1 MNQCDR
7 IRQILKENKLKQ
19 KEFASVIGVT
29 ESYISKLLK
38 DPDIRL
44 SQSLAVL
51 IEVLDRLTKIEAKL
65 DSFDAAKKK
74 TYDNENEIIRLTGD
88 IDGMKERIGQLEDS
102 NKWLARTLAAAII
115 TAVVGVVFVLIR
127 MGAGI

>member
-1 MNQCDR
+1 MSETTFER
-7 IRQILKENKLKQ
+7 
-19 KEFASVIGVT
+19 
-29 ESYISKLLK
+29 
-38 DPDIRL
+38 
-44 SQSLAVL
+44 
-51 IEVLDRLTKIEAKL
+51 EVLDRLTKIEAKL

-127 MGAGI
+127 IGAGI

>member
-1 MNQCDR
+1 MSEVSFER
-7 IRQILKENKLKQ
+7 
-19 KEFASVIGVT
+19 
-29 ESYISKLLK
+29 
-38 DPDIRL
+38 
-44 SQSLAVL
+44 
-51 IEVLDRLTKIEAKL
+51 EVLERLTKIEAKL

>member
-1 MNQCDR
+1 MS
-7 IRQILKENKLKQ
+7 ETT
-19 KEFASVIGVT
+19 F
-29 ESYISKLLK
+29 ES
-38 DPDIRL
+38 
-44 SQSLAVL
+44 
-51 IEVLDRLTKIEAKL
+51 EVLDRLTKIEAKL

>member
-1 MNQCDR
+1 MSETTFER
-7 IRQILKENKLKQ
+7 
-19 KEFASVIGVT
+19 
-29 ESYISKLLK
+29 
-38 DPDIRL
+38 
-44 SQSLAVL
+44 
-51 IEVLDRLTKIEAKL
+51 EVLDRLTKIEAKL

-88 IDGMKERIGQLEDS
+88 VDGMKERIGQLEDS

>member
-1 MNQCDR
+1 MSETTFER
-7 IRQILKENKLKQ
+7 
-19 KEFASVIGVT
+19 
-29 ESYISKLLK
+29 
-38 DPDIRL
+38 
-44 SQSLAVL
+44 
-51 IEVLDRLTKIEAKL
+51 EVLDRLTKIEAKL

-115 TAVVGVVFVLIR
+115 VLIR

>member
-1 MNQCDR
+1 MSETTFER
-7 IRQILKENKLKQ
+7 
-19 KEFASVIGVT
+19 
-29 ESYISKLLK
+29 
-38 DPDIRL
+38 
-44 SQSLAVL
+44 
-51 IEVLDRLTKIEAKL
+51 EVLDRLTKIEAKL

-115 TAVVGVVFVLIR
+115 RSVVGVVFVLIL

>member
-1 MNQCDR
+1 M
-7 IRQILKENKLKQ
+7 
-19 KEFASVIGVT
+19 T
-29 ESYISKLLK
+29 EITFE
-38 DPDIRL
+38 R
-44 SQSLAVL
+44 
-51 IEVLDRLTKIEAKL
+51 EVLDRLTKIEVKL

-74 TYDNENEIIRLTGD
+74 TYENENEIIRLKD
-88 IDGMKERIGQLEDS
+88 DVNNQSDRIGKLEDS

>member
-1 MNQCDR
+1 MSETTFER
-7 IRQILKENKLKQ
+7 
-19 KEFASVIGVT
+19 
-29 ESYISKLLK
+29 
-38 DPDIRL
+38 
-44 SQSLAVL
+44 
-51 IEVLDRLTKIEAKL
+51 EVLDRLTKIEAKL

-102 NKWLARTLAAAII
+102 NKWLARTLAII

>member
-1 MNQCDR
+1 M
-7 IRQILKENKLKQ
+7 
-19 KEFASVIGVT
+19 SVT
-29 ESYISKLLK
+29 TFE
-38 DPDIRL
+38 R
-44 SQSLAVL
+44 
-51 IEVLDRLTKIEAKL
+51 EVLDRLTKIEAKL

>member
-1 MNQCDR
+1 MSETTFER
-7 IRQILKENKLKQ
+7 
-19 KEFASVIGVT
+19 
-29 ESYISKLLK
+29 
-38 DPDIRL
+38 
-44 SQSLAVL
+44 
-51 IEVLDRLTKIEAKL
+51 EVLDRLTKIEAKL

-115 TAVVGVVFVLIR
+115 TAGVGVVFVLIR

>member
-1 MNQCDR
+1 MSETTFER
-7 IRQILKENKLKQ
+7 
-19 KEFASVIGVT
+19 
-29 ESYISKLLK
+29 
-38 DPDIRL
+38 
-44 SQSLAVL
+44 
-51 IEVLDRLTKIEAKL
+51 EVLDRLTKIEAKL

-74 TYDNENEIIRLTGD
+74 TYDNENEIIRLNGD

>member
-1 MNQCDR
+1 MSETTFER
-7 IRQILKENKLKQ
+7 
-19 KEFASVIGVT
+19 
-29 ESYISKLLK
+29 
-38 DPDIRL
+38 
-44 SQSLAVL
+44 
-51 IEVLDRLTKIEAKL
+51 EVLDRLTKIEAKL

-115 TAVVGVVFVLIR
+115 TAVVGGVFVLIPL
-127 MGAGI
+127 GAGI

>member
-1 MNQCDR
+1 MSETTFER
-7 IRQILKENKLKQ
+7 
-19 KEFASVIGVT
+19 
-29 ESYISKLLK
+29 
-38 DPDIRL
+38 
-44 SQSLAVL
+44 
-51 IEVLDRLTKIEAKL
+51 EVLNRLTKIEAKL